1 MLRRPR
7 STPPE
12 ADQAQPTALRLLA
25 QREHSQ
31 RELFQKLSQRGFS
44 REVIEQTLTT
54 LRDEGWQSDTRFA
67 ASYLRARL
75 ARGHGALTIAAELRH
90 RGVDAEAIEAAWQ
103 EESPDWFALAVAQRR
118 RQFGAAA
125 LSVDERRK
133 AYRHLTQRGFRHDE
147 AMAALDAPP
156 EAD

>member
-7 STPPE
+7 SAPPE
-12 ADQAQPTALRLLA
+12 ANQAQPTALRLLT

-31 RELFQKLSQRGFS
+31 RELYQKLSQRGFP
-44 REVIEQTLTT
+44 REVIEHTLNT
-54 LRDEGWQSDTRFA
+54 LRDEGWQSDARFA
-67 ASYLRARL
+67 ASYLRSRL
-75 ARGHGALTIAAELRH
+75 ARGHGALTIAAELRS

-103 EESPDWFALAVAQRR
+103 EESPDWFALAVTQRR
-118 RQFGAAA
+118 RQFGSAA
-125 LSVDERRK
+125 LSADERRK

-156 EAD
+156 EPD

>member
-12 ADQAQPTALRLLA
+12 DDQAQPTALRLLT

-31 RELFQKLSQRGFS
+31 RELFQKLSQRGFP
-44 REVIEQTLTT
+44 RAVIEHTLNT
-54 LRDEGWQSDTRFA
+54 LRDEGWQSDARFA

-75 ARGHGALTIAAELRH
+75 ARGHGALTIASELRS

-118 RQFGAAA
+118 RQFGSAD
-125 LSVDERRK
+125 LSADERRK

-147 AMAALDAPP
+147 AIAALDAPP
-156 EAD
+156 EPD